1 MYFLN
6 YLKEI
11 ENIKLDLKHIDK
23 VYRLTD
29 IIKRSIDILINEYI
43 KEWEKTAKV
52 YLIDSLNSAQEL
64 IKNNK
69 EL

>member
-23 VYRLTD
+23 VYQLFSD

-43 KEWEKTAKV
+43 K
-52 YLIDSLNSAQEL
+52 SG
-64 IKNNK
+64 KNN
-69 EL
+69 